1 MLLLTV
7 IYLAFISLGIPDSM
21 LGAAW
26 PAIYQDLSIPV
37 TYISAVSGLVTVC
50 TIISSFFSG
59 KILNRY
65 GTYRVVE
72 CSVILTAAALSG
84 FSLSKSLVC
93 LFILTVPLG
102 LGAGAI
108 DTALND
114 YVVQHY
120 SAKVLNFLHC
130 FYGVGIT
137 ISPYILSLFLYSNG
151 GWRYGYRA
159 MSAVQGIIAFIVLIS
174 YPLWDRKKCRN
185 EDDDGIRAPQN
196 ISFRCAFRQHLAKSV
211 FFTFFAAN
219 ALESVCTVW
228 ASTVF
233 YGIQS
238 SSVSQAAEAVTFYF
252 AGLALGRFL
261 SGILSKR
268 ISGIKMILIFPL
280 TIPMG
285 VLTFFI
291 RVPVYLMRIG
301 LLLIG
306 VGIGPLH
313 PNLLRLTPQLFGEE
327 SSKVMMGYEIASA
340 YTAVLLTPILF
351 GMINKW
357 FGIGAFAPF
366 ITTVFAAY
374 MILLWSINKAFLKK
388 MKRVKM

>member
-1 MLLLTV
+1 MLLLVV

-37 TYISAVSGLVTVC
+37 PYISVVSGLVTAC

-72 CSVILTAAALSG
+72 CSILLTAAALLG
-84 FSLSKSLVC
+84 FSLSKSLVS
-93 LFILTVPLG
+93 LFLLTVPLG

-120 SAKVLNFLHC
+120 TAKVLIFLHC

-137 ISPYILSLFLYSNG
+137 ISPYILSLFLYWNG

-159 MSAVQGIIAFIVLIS
+159 MSAAQGIIAFIVLIS
-174 YPLWDRKKCRN
+174 YPLWDRKKNYN
-185 EDDDGIRAPQN
+185 EDDIGIPNQQN
-196 ISFRCAFRQHLAKSV
+196 ISFHCAVRQHLAKNV
-211 FFTFFAAN
+211 FFAFFAAN
-219 ALESVCTVW
+219 ALEAVCTVW

-238 SSVSQAAEAVTFYF
+238 SSVSEAAEAVTFYF

-268 ISGIKMILIFPL
+268 MSGLKMILVFPL
-280 TIPMG
+280 TIPIG

-291 RVPVYLMRIG
+291 HTPVYLMRIG

-327 SSKVMMGYEIASA
+327 NSKVMMGYEIASA

-351 GMINKW
+351 GKINKR

-366 ITTVFAAY
+366 ITTVFVGY
-374 MILLWSINKAFLKK
+374 IIVLWSIYKAFREK
-388 MKRVKM
+388 